1 MKCIMVKGHEA
12 GQRLDKFLGKYLNL
26 ASKGFLYK
34 MIRKKNITLNGKR
47 CDGSERL
54 EAGDQV
60 KLFLSDETLE
70 KFSRAPVQKVKK
82 GKLDIIYE
90 DKHILL
96 VNKPSG
102 MLSQKA
108 KDTDESLVEYVIGYL
123 LDSGQMDLEG
133 LRSFHPSVCNR
144 LDRNTSGLVAAGKT
158 LLGLQSLSSLLKG
171 RTLHKYYLCVV
182 CGRVEKGEAID
193 GYLVKDPRANQVKV
207 YPAQGGHPQGLPI
220 RTEYDPI
227 GFGEGYTL
235 LKVALITGR
244 THQIRAH
251 LASIG
256 HPVLGDAKYGDERAN
271 AKARQQ
277 YGVHWQM
284 LHSYQM
290 IFPQMAGPFSYLS
303 GKSFTAPPPEPF
315 VELFGREIR
324 GISTG
329 T

>member
-1 MKCIMVKGHEA
+1 MC
-12 GQRLDKFLGKYLNL
+12 
-26 ASKGFLYK
+26 S
-34 MIRKKNITLNGKR
+34 
-47 CDGSERL
+47 
-54 EAGDQV
+54 
-60 KLFLSDETLE
+60 SDL
-70 KFSRAPVQKVKK
+70 
-82 GKLDIIYE
+82 
-90 DKHILL
+90 
-96 VNKPSG
+96 
-102 MLSQKA
+102 
-108 KDTDESLVEYVIGYL
+108 
-123 LDSGQMDLEG
+123 
-133 LRSFHPSVCNR
+133 
-144 LDRNTSGLVAAGKT
+144 TSGLVAAGKT
-158 LLGLQSLSSLLKG
+158 LLGLQFLSSLLKG

-207 YPAQGGHPQGLPI
+207 YPAQGGHPPGLPI
-220 RTEYDPI
+220 RTEYEPI